1 MSAFAHRGVVEGYYG
16 AAFSHAERLQLVE
29 EIGGWGMNRY
39 LYAPKDDP
47 LHRERWR
54 DAYPRETLEQFAE
67 LIRCGDAAGV
77 RTGFAI
83 SPGLSIRYS
92 QRDDVKV
99 LIEKFQVFQR
109 LGSRFFALALDD
121 VPSTLQHPADR
132 EAFSSLAAA
141 HVSIAHAVRDVL
153 GSEATLWLI
162 PTDYVGTESSEYL
175 ETLGASLDPT
185 IEVGWTGRTVIS
197 PQITRREAEARAHA
211 LRRKLL
217 VWDNVPVNDGPM
229 RPMLHLGP
237 FAGRDPQLSDH
248 LSGFMLNPMELPRAS
263 RLCLRT
269 AADYLNDPE
278 AFDREASWERAA
290 RDLGAGAPEAFTL
303 FSRAHRFSALLPR
316 DRDIELEGLF
326 EDLCAAH
333 AGEVVDEATG
343 ETDDA
348 PLLRK
353 LGAQLATRLQ
363 AVARIRDSLADRT
376 LASEI
381 EPWLEAYAV
390 ECQRMQIAVDLLESD
405 SQPNDMDRVL
415 AYFRFEGRLT
425 HITLPRQAS
434 FGPRR
439 VLYPQLRSH
448 EDQAARF
455 AADEALFL
463 DCSLAD
469 AIVGYAER
477 RACKRL
483 GAKIRTGS

>member
-16 AAFSHAERLQLVE
+16 TAFSHAERLRLIE
-29 EIGGWGMNRY
+29 EIGQWGMNRY

-47 LHRERWR
+47 LQRERWR
-54 DAYPRETLEQFAE
+54 DPYPRESLDQFAE
-67 LIRCGDAAGV
+67 LIHGGDAAGV
-77 RTGFAI
+77 RVGFSV

-92 QRDDVKV
+92 QRDDVSA
-99 LIEKFQVFQR
+99 LIDKFQVFQR

-121 VPSTLQHPADR
+121 VPSTLQHPADLQ
-132 EAFSSLAAA
+132 AFSSLATA
-141 HVSIAHAVRDVL
+141 HVSLAHAVRDAL
-153 GSEATLWLI
+153 GGDATLWLI

-175 ETLGASLDPT
+175 ETLGARLDST

-197 PQITRREAEARAHA
+197 PEITRSEAETRAHV

-217 VWDNVPVNDGPM
+217 VWDNVPVNDGPV

-237 FAGRDPQLSDH
+237 FAGRDPQLTDH
-248 LSGFMLNPMELPRAS
+248 LSGFLLNPMELPRAS

-269 AADYLNDPE
+269 AADYLNDPS

-290 RDLGAGAPEAFTL
+290 RDIGAGAPEAFTL

-326 EDLCAAH
+326 EELCSVH
-333 AGEVVDEATG
+333 SDEAD
-343 ETDDA
+343 EADEADDE

-353 LGAQLATRLQ
+353 LGAQLAARSA
-363 AVARIRDSLADRT
+363 AVVEIRESLSDRT

-381 EPWLEAYAV
+381 EPWLEAYCV
-390 ECQRMQIAVDLLESD
+390 ECQRMQIAIDLLESD

-415 AYFRFEGRLT
+415 AYFRFEGRLS
-425 HITLPRQAS
+425 HISLPRHAS

-448 EDQAARF
+448 EDEAARF
-455 AADEALFL
+455 GTDEALFL

-469 AIVGYAER
+469 AIVSYAER
-477 RACKRL
+477 RACQRL
-483 GAKIRTGS
+483 GAKIRVGS